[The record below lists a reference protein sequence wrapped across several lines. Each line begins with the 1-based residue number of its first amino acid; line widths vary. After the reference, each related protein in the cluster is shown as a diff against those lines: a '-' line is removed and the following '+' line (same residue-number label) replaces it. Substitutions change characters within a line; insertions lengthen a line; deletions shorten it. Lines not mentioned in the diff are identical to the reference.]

1 MELNEGG
8 GGGGRT
14 DFRSMPHQQMLNWL
28 DEASSFYVRSASDRL
43 AKAAAKMTEIAKEL
57 QKRPGRVEWD
67 SKAEQAFKEWT
78 ASLAST
84 THSLSDYTKN
94 SAKWLTE
101 AADAIAAAQSSI
113 PRYTSH
119 AQAKENLAAA
129 QKYHNDPDA
138 QTIARNARNQ
148 MAPEGADAA
157 AIKAQEDAN
166 RQAAAAEME
175 RLSATYQ
182 WSSSQMTSFRM
193 PSFQPPPDTFVP
205 PESRHRGREAEYTGS
220 TTQSDSHSTGT
231 ETRSDTGTARTPS
244 DTRSLPDPQVVRPS
258 HDPTGPTPVIRSEAP
273 ADLGIDSV
281 NTLPPPT
288 TGTPPTT
295 VGQPPLTRPDPNGM
309 PPLAVPPGPI
319 PAPPP
324 IGKSGP
330 VTLPPLNGTRTP
342 LGPGGR
348 PLPGLTGQLP
358 PMPREGISGG
368 RPVPSNPVGRPA
380 TGIPRSTVIGQE
392 PTGRTGNG
400 VGRAPVAGHGM
411 GHPAGGTGG
420 GQNGITGGRRLASEP
435 GGVVGSRAERTGTAA
450 GRPFTPGGSG
460 LVREGAK
467 GTGPVGRGGSGPAPD
482 PREEKRSER
491 PDYLV
496 EDEETWQQG
505 GRRTAPPVID

>member
-8 GGGGRT
+8 GGGGGT
-14 DFRSMPHQQMLNWL
+14 DFRSMSHQQMLSWL
-28 DEASSFYVRSASDRL
+28 DEASSFYVRNASDRL
-43 AKAAAKMTEIAKEL
+43 TKAAAKMTEIAKEL

-84 THSLSDYTKN
+84 THSLADYSTN
-94 SAKWLTE
+94 SAAWLTE

-113 PRYTSH
+113 PRYTSN
-119 AQAKENLAAA
+119 AQAKENLEAA

-182 WSSSQMTSFRM
+182 WSSKQMTSFQM
-193 PSFQPPPDTFVP
+193 PSFQPPPADFVP
-205 PESRHRGREAEYTGS
+205 PETRRERRDGAGYIGSAEQGDRYS
-220 TTQSDSHSTGT
+220 AGT
-231 ETRSDTGTARTPS
+231 ETTTVTDTHVQPDGRP
-244 DTRSLPDPQVVRPS
+244 LPDAQWTPPSRDTAGSTHVVRPE
-258 HDPTGPTPVIRSEAP
+258 TP
-273 ADLGIDSV
+273 ADMGIDSV

-295 VGQPPLTRPDPNGM
+295 VGQPPLARPDPSVT
-309 PPLAVPPGPI
+309 PPFTVPPGPT
-319 PAPPP
+319 PVPPP
-324 IGKSGP
+324 LGKPGP
-330 VTLPPLNGTRTP
+330 GTLPPLNGTRTP

-348 PLPGLTGQLP
+348 TLPGLTGQLP

-392 PTGRTGNG
+392 TTGRTGNG
-400 VGRAPVAGHGM
+400 LGRAPMAGHGT
-411 GHPAGGTGG
+411 GHQAGGTGG
-420 GQNGITGGRRLASEP
+420 GQSGITGGRRLASEP
-435 GGVVGSRAERTGTAA
+435 GGVIGGRVQRPGTAA

-460 LVREGAK
+460 LVRDGAQ
-467 GTGPVGRGGSGPAPD
+467 GTGPVGRGGSAAAPD
-482 PREEKRSER
+482 QREEKRSER

-505 GRRTAPPVID
+505 GRRAAPPVID

>member
-1 MELNEGG
+1 MEPNEGG

-28 DEASSFYVRSASDRL
+28 DEASSFYVRNASDRL
-43 AKAAAKMTEIAKEL
+43 TKAAAKMTEIAKEL

-193 PSFQPPPDTFVP
+193 PSFQPPPTDFVPQGQDSRDHTSYIGTTPRGEARPAGIVTDDGTTGTRPQPDGRPLPDAQFVP
-205 PESRHRGREAEYTGS
+205 PPR
-220 TTQSDSHSTGT
+220 
-231 ETRSDTGTARTPS
+231 DT
-244 DTRSLPDPQVVRPS
+244 
-258 HDPTGPTPVIRSEAP
+258 TGPTQAVRPEAP

-281 NTLPPPT
+281 QLPPAPT
-288 TGTPPTT
+288 TGTPPPTGMPQTT
-295 VGQPPLTRPDPNGM
+295 VSPPTTLT
-309 PPLAVPPGPI
+309 PPLAVPPMPTSLLPKAPQGPNPPVSGI
-319 PAPPP
+319 KAPPAAD
-324 IGKSGP
+324 G
-330 VTLPPLNGTRTP
+330 RT
-342 LGPGGR
+342 G
-348 PLPGLTGQLP
+348 PLPGV
-358 PMPREGISGG
+358 PREGITGG
-368 RPVPSNPVGRPA
+368 RPVPSNPGRPA
-380 TGIPRSTVIGQE
+380 TGLPRGTVIGQE
-392 PTGRTGNG
+392 PN
-400 VGRAPVAGHGM
+400 AGHAGNRVGPTPM
-411 GHPAGGTGG
+411 AGQPLGGHAGRSGG
-420 GQNGITGGRRLASEP
+420 GQSSTSGGRRIAAET
-435 GGVVGSRAERTGTAA
+435 GGVVGGRAQPPGAV

-460 LVREGAK
+460 LVRGAND
-467 GTGPVGRGGSGPAPD
+467 RGESQG
-482 PREEKRSER
+482 ER